1 MLKIQAIG
9 TIGKDAEVRDVNGK
23 KVINFSIAH
32 NEKYKDAQGN
42 QQEKTVW
49 VECAKWGE
57 STGVAPYLKK
67 GTKVWVD
74 GVPSIKQYQRQ
85 DGTTASSFGLQVLAI
100 ELLGGG
106 QQQATAPVQTQS
118 NAVHLSANSLPNTIE
133 DISDL
138 PF

>member
-1 MLKIQAIG
+1 MLKLQVLG
-9 TIGKDAEVRDVNGK
+9 TLGKDAEVREVNGK

-57 STGVAPYLKK
+57 STGIAPYLKK

-74 GVPSIKQYQRQ
+74 GNPSIKQYQKQ

-100 ELLGGG
+100 ELLGSN
-106 QQQATAPVQTQS
+106 QQQPNAAAPVQTQS
-118 NAVHLSANSLPNTIE
+118 SPLPDNIVDIDSLPW
-133 DISDL
+133 
-138 PF
+138 